1 MSSLL
6 QLPVLLRFPTGA
18 LTPATCSLT
27 LTIIP
32 FLTAPPSGISKQ
44 NLLKSE
50 QSAAKIKRN
59 FSANGGMAGGGVN
72 EDAIEQT
79 AITVSLKCPITQQA
93 IRLPARGRD
102 CKHIQCFDLENF
114 LIMNSRKA
122 SWSCPVCKYVTNFCR
137 GLLSAG
143 CSKWNQFFKQ
153 SHQESQGLFMLND
166 CRNAILI

>member
-1 MSSLL
+1 MTLSNNSSHLQLLDISLL
-6 QLPVLLRFPTGA
+6 LKASLL
-18 LTPATCSLT
+18 
-27 LTIIP
+27 
-32 FLTAPPSGISKQ
+32 GISKQ

-59 FSANGGMAGGGVN
+59 FSANGGMAGGVN

-122 SWSCPVCKYVTNFCR
+122 SWSCPVCKYVICFCIFSCSTIEIIDLR
-137 GLLSAG
+137 LIALLVSFDRA
-143 CSKWNQFFKQ
+143 
-153 SHQESQGLFMLND
+153 D
-166 CRNAILI
+166 

>member
-1 MSSLL
+1 MYKPLLSISSHQ
-6 QLPVLLRFPTGA
+6 QLYSYLPD
-18 LTPATCSLT
+18 
-27 LTIIP
+27 
-32 FLTAPPSGISKQ
+32 PPSGISKQ

-50 QSAAKIKRN
+50 QSQAKIIRN
-59 FSANGGMAGGGVN
+59 FSANGGMAGGVN

-122 SWSCPVCKYVTNFCR
+122 SWSCPVCKYVFIIIYSGINEYFHRT
-137 GLLSAG
+137 L
-143 CSKWNQFFKQ
+143 
-153 SHQESQGLFMLND
+153 
-166 CRNAILI
+166 